1 MAASRIAPAW
11 SECEAWSDLATFGRL
26 ARKWLEWVTPH
37 QGCPRPFLLFI
48 RLTVPMMNESVSP
61 AGFPTTR
68 WSQVAHAVNP
78 AAPEAQAALEE
89 LCRAYW
95 YPIYAF
101 IRRKG
106 NGPEQA
112 LDLTQGYFARLL
124 ERGTVA
130 AANPVLGRFRSL
142 LLADCRHFLAH
153 QRERDAAARRG
164 GGRALL
170 SINASDAEG
179 QYQLEPAH
187 EHTPERQF
195 ERDWAL
201 ALLDRVVVTIRRE
214 YEASGRGAIFDVLKV
229 VLEAG
234 SSQVSQA
241 DLAARLGTTEAAA
254 QVAVHRLRKRY
265 RAALR
270 AAIAATV
277 DDDVEVDDELKALFA
292 ALGP

>member
-1 MAASRIAPAW
+1 
-11 SECEAWSDLATFGRL
+11 
-26 ARKWLEWVTPH
+26 
-37 QGCPRPFLLFI
+37 
-48 RLTVPMMNESVSP
+48 MNKSAQP

-78 AAPEAQAALEE
+78 AAPEAQAALAE
-89 LCRAYW
+89 LCGAYW

-112 LDLTQGYFARLL
+112 LDLTQGYFAHLI

-130 AANPVLGRFRSL
+130 SADPMRGRFRSF

-153 QRERDAAARRG
+153 ERERDAAAWRG
-164 GGRALL
+164 GRLAVL
-170 SINASDAEG
+170 SINARDAEG
-179 QYQLEPAH
+179 QYQLEPTH
-187 EHTPERQF
+187 EQTPERLF

-201 ALLDRVVVTIRRE
+201 ALLEGVVTQIRRE
-214 YEASGRGAIFDVLKV
+214 YEASGRGASFEVLKV

-234 SSQVSQA
+234 SCQVSQA
-241 DLAARLGTTEAAA
+241 DIAARLGTTEAAA

-265 RAALR
+265 REALR
-270 AAIAATV
+270 ATIAATV
-277 DDDVEVDDELKALFA
+277 ADLAEVDDELNALFA